1 MGGGLVAYQLP
12 LGKHADRK
20 DLVLIFD
27 DKDENIVSTENGKIF
42 IRPDCAHLGY
52 NKCYK
57 VIRWLF
63 LEKINIFDNNHCS
76 VAAIKNNFFGFADF
90 AYLNF
95 DLYRPF
101 ILNLHKVDQPFQDK
115 W

>member
-1 MGGGLVAYQLP
+1 MGGGLDAYQLP

-63 LEKINIFDNNHCS
+63 LEKFICLIIIIVVLRPSNQ
-76 VAAIKNNFFGFADF
+76 FFWFADF

-95 DLYRPF
+95 DLNRPF

>member
-63 LEKINIFDNNHCS
+63 LEKINMLIIIIVVLRPSNQ
-76 VAAIKNNFFGFADF
+76 FFWFADF

-95 DLYRPF
+95 DLNRPF

>member
-42 IRPDCAHLGY
+42 IRADCAHLGY

-57 VIRWLF
+57 VIRWLL
-63 LEKINIFDNNHCS
+63 LEKINMLIIIIVVLRPSKAIFLVCRFCLS
-76 VAAIKNNFFGFADF
+76 KFRFKPTIYSKSPQGGSTFS
-90 AYLNF
+90 
-95 DLYRPF
+95 R
-101 ILNLHKVDQPFQDK
+101 
-115 W
+115 